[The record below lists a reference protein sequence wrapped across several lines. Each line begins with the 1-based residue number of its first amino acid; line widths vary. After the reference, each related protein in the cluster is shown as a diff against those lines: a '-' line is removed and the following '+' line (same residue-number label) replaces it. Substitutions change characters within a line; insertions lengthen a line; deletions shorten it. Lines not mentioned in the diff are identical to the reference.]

1 MEAKNDR
8 ITEKDYLDILD
19 ISAEVGE
26 EEENQLFQW
35 VRPIHLDDEIGNPDP
50 RIAAHAREFGVDVER
65 VLSEEVHSESFSKDT
80 EDSFQG
86 ALDSHQEVDSTSV
99 SQSSRPSVANAS
111 ASGYDGLRGGID
123 DEVIMREKILGNE
136 NKVNIY

>member
-1 MEAKNDR
+1 M
-8 ITEKDYLDILD
+8 
-19 ISAEVGE
+19 
-26 EEENQLFQW
+26 
-35 VRPIHLDDEIGNPDP
+35 
-50 RIAAHAREFGVDVER
+50 
-65 VLSEEVHSESFSKDT
+65 LSEEVHIESSSKDIK
-80 EDSFQG
+80 DSFKG
-86 ALDSHQEVDSTSV
+86 ALNSYQEVDSTSV